1 MFSRCPIKL
10 FDRTRGLQEPIAPT
24 GRHALLLVALAL
36 LLLGGCRQQMAEQPR
51 YTPLKASSFFD
62 DGRSARPL
70 VAGTVPRG
78 SLAEANLNVPK
89 DAETFPLRLTPELLA
104 RGRERFNIY
113 CSVCHGLLGD
123 GNGMIPR
130 RGFRHPPSY
139 HVDRLRQAPVGHFY
153 DAITN
158 GFGAMPEYATQVPPR
173 DRWAIIAYIRA
184 LQFSQHAPVAE
195 LPAEDRAR
203 LGAGGPR

>member
-1 MFSRCPIKL
+1 
-10 FDRTRGLQEPIAPT
+10 
-24 GRHALLLVALAL
+24 
-36 LLLGGCRQQMAEQPR
+36 MAE
-51 YTPLKASSFFD
+51 D
-62 DGRSARPL
+62 
-70 VAGTVPRG
+70 
-78 SLAEANLNVPK
+78 NLNVPK
-89 DAETFPLRLTPELLA
+89 DADIFPVSLTPELLA

-113 CSVCHGLLGD
+113 CSVCHGWLGD

-153 DAITN
+153 DVMTN
-158 GFGAMPEYATQVPPR
+158 GFGAMPDYAAQVPPR

-184 LQFSQHAPVAE
+184 LQLSQHVPVAE

-203 LGAGGPR
+203 LGAGAPR